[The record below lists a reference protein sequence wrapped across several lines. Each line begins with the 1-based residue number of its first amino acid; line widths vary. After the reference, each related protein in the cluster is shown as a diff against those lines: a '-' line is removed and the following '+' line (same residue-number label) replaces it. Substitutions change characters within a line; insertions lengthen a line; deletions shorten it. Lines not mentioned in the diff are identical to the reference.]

1 MRSNRSKYLVK
12 EKQQVK
18 KHNSKITK
26 LTKEWVSNN
35 WMFAVTFCACLLM
48 LILALGMQK

>member
-1 MRSNRSKYLVK
+1 MRSNRSKYFVK

-26 LTKEWVSNN
+26 LAKEWLSNN
-35 WMFAVTFCACLLM
+35 WLFAVMFCACLVM